1 MNWREARNFI
11 GISACALALVVPTA
25 NADQRSKDLVS
36 MSIAHGI
43 SSIPSAKRVDVYA
56 NKTLIARDLNAGEME
71 TRSIKPG
78 SYQIVVVPNGQS
90 RETSNPLIRIPKLT
104 LKSGENRT
112 LALHTTAANRPA
124 STVFTNRTRTV
135 GQNMGLMTFRNIAQ
149 APTVGIRSRGELL
162 MKPIANGATESTGLE
177 SGNYNIR
184 IVRLGTR
191 EKLIPNSVQ
200 TILNKPGRN
209 DMGNNRI
216 VYLWGSEKDGTL
228 DLMVQ
233 DIPLGLD

>member
-1 MNWREARNFI
+1 
-11 GISACALALVVPTA
+11 
-25 NADQRSKDLVS
+25 
-36 MSIAHGI
+36 
-43 SSIPSAKRVDVYA
+43 
-56 NKTLIARDLNAGEME
+56 
-71 TRSIKPG
+71 
-78 SYQIVVVPNGQS
+78 
-90 RETSNPLIRIPKLT
+90 
-104 LKSGENRT
+104 
-112 LALHTTAANRPA
+112 
-124 STVFTNRTRTV
+124 
-135 GQNMGLMTFRNIAQ
+135 MGLMTFRNIAQ

>member
-1 MNWREARNFI
+1 
-11 GISACALALVVPTA
+11 
-25 NADQRSKDLVS
+25 

-43 SSIPSAKRVDVYA
+43 SSIPLAKRVDVYA
-56 NKTLIARDLNAGEME
+56 NQTLIARDLNAGEIE

-78 SYQIVVVPNGQS
+78 SYQIVVVPTGQS
-90 RETSNPLIRIPKLT
+90 RETSNQLIRIPKLT

-162 MKPIANGATESTGLE
+162 MKPVANGETESTGLP
-177 SGNYNIR
+177 SGDYNIR
-184 IVRLGTR
+184 IVRSGTR
-191 EKLIPNSVQ
+191 EKLTPNSMQ
-200 TILNKPGRN
+200 TISNKPGRN

-233 DIPLGLD
+233 DVVLGLD

>member
-1 MNWREARNFI
+1 MNWHKARNFV
-11 GISACALALVVPTA
+11 GVFACSLALVVPTT
-25 NADQRSKDLVS
+25 NADQQPKDLAS
-36 MSIAHGI
+36 LSIAQGI

-56 NKTLIARDLNAGEME
+56 NQILIARDLNAGDLQ

-78 SYQIVVVPNGQS
+78 SYQIVVVPAGLP
-90 RETSNPLIRIPKLT
+90 RVTSNQLIRISKLT
-104 LKSGENRT
+104 LQAGENRT
-112 LALHTTAANRPA
+112 LALHATATNRPA
-124 STVFTNRTRTV
+124 SSVFTNRTRTA

-162 MKPIANGATESTGLE
+162 MKPIANGETEGAGLQ
-177 SGNYNIR
+177 SGDYPIR
-184 IVRLGTR
+184 VVRAGTR
-191 EKLIPNSVQ
+191 KKLIPSSVQ
-200 TILNKPGRN
+200 TISNKPGRN

-233 DIPLGLD
+233 DILLGLD

>member
-1 MNWREARNFI
+1 MNWRKGRNFI
-11 GISACALALVVPTA
+11 GICACALALVVPTA

-43 SSIPSAKRVDVYA
+43 SSIPLAKRVDVYA
-56 NKTLIARDLNAGEME
+56 NQTLIARDLNAGEIE

-78 SYQIVVVPNGQS
+78 SYQIAVVPTGQPPV
-90 RETSNPLIRIPKLT
+90 TSNQLIRIPKLT
-104 LKSGENRT
+104 LRNGENRT

-162 MKPIANGATESTGLE
+162 MKPVANGETESTGLP
-177 SGNYNIR
+177 SGDYNIR
-184 IVRLGTR
+184 IVRSGTR
-191 EKLIPNSVQ
+191 EKLTPNSMQ
-200 TILNKPGRN
+200 TISNKPGRN

-233 DIPLGLD
+233 DVVLGLD

>member
-1 MNWREARNFI
+1 
-11 GISACALALVVPTA
+11 
-25 NADQRSKDLVS
+25 

-43 SSIPSAKRVDVYA
+43 SSIPLAKRVDVYA
-56 NKTLIARDLNAGEME
+56 NQTLIARDLNAGEIE

-78 SYQIVVVPNGQS
+78 SYQIVVVPTGQS
-90 RETSNPLIRIPKLT
+90 RETSNQLIRIPKLT

-124 STVFTNRTRTV
+124 SSLFANRTRTV

-162 MKPIANGATESTGLE
+162 MKPVANGETESTGLP
-177 SGNYNIR
+177 SGDYNIR
-184 IVRLGTR
+184 IVRSGTR
-191 EKLIPNSVQ
+191 EKLTPNSMQ
-200 TILNKPGRN
+200 TISNKPGRN

-233 DIPLGLD
+233 DVVLGLD

>member
-1 MNWREARNFI
+1 MNWRKGRNFI
-11 GISACALALVVPTA
+11 GICACALALVVPTA
-25 NADQRSKDLVS
+25 NADQRSKELVN

-43 SSIPSAKRVDVYA
+43 SSIPLAKRVDVYA
-56 NKTLIARDLNAGEME
+56 NQTLIARDLNAGEIE

-78 SYQIVVVPNGQS
+78 SYQIVVVPTGQS
-90 RETSNPLIRIPKLT
+90 RETSNQLIRIPKLT

-162 MKPIANGATESTGLE
+162 MKPVANGETESTGLP
-177 SGNYNIR
+177 SGDYNIR
-184 IVRLGTR
+184 IVRSGTR
-191 EKLIPNSVQ
+191 EKLTPNSMQ
-200 TILNKPGRN
+200 TISNKPGRN

-233 DIPLGLD
+233 DVVLELD